1 MGEKTL
7 EGEIN
12 QKPKEVLFFS
22 ILRKTED
29 IVAMKHEQDAF
40 FFFKKETA
48 IRDVLELIVIVTIFS
63 FFFLWP
69 HLWHMEV
76 AGSGV
81 DSELQLLPYA
91 TATATQD
98 LNCFCNLHRGSWHH
112 WLLNPLSKARDLTT
126 SS

>member
-1 MGEKTL
+1 MEEKTL

-12 QKPKEVLFFS
+12 QKPKKVFFFFFS

-29 IVAMKHEQDAF
+29 IVAMKHEQGAF

-91 TATATQD
+91 TATATQNLSHSWD
-98 LNCFCNLHRGSWHH
+98 LHH
-112 WLLNPLSKARDLTT
+112 SSQQCQILNPLRT
-126 SS
+126 